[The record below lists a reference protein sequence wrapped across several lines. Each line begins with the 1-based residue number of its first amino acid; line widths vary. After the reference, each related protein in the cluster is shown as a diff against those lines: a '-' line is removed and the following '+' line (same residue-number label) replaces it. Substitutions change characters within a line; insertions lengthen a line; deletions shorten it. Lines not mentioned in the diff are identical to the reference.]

1 MECWRHSGGGEG
13 GIGRVESDGGGGG
26 GGVSNGCG
34 ERYSGIGAI
43 DYSDGGGGSGG
54 DNGIAGQDG
63 RLIVVVV
70 DIVPG
75 VFGITFH
82 RSYSTVRTES
92 EWRGGQK

>member
-1 MECWRHSGGGEG
+1 MVECWRHSGGGEG
-13 GIGRVESDGGGGG
+13 GIGRVESGGGG

-34 ERYSGIGAI
+34 ERYGGTGAI
-43 DYSDGGGGSGG
+43 DYSDGGGGG
-54 DNGIAGQDG
+54 DNGTAGQDG

-75 VFGITFH
+75 IFGITFH
-82 RSYSTVRTES
+82 RSYRAVRTES